1 MKCPACDGGLDQGF
15 IYVRG
20 IGGALFW
27 ARTKDIG
34 FLARKGLEQI
44 DLNAFSVTGTAR
56 KPCSKH
62 GDVTVARYWCF
73 GLTAEPFCVVGCA

>member
-44 DLNAFSVTGTAR
+44 DLNAVSVTGTGAQAVLEAWR
-56 KPCSKH
+56 C
-62 GDVTVARYWCF
+62 D
-73 GLTAEPFCVVGCA
+73 GCKILVFRSNR